1 MRFCLLIF
9 LFCVH
14 SSIDNRNG
22 KLTLI
27 PENTEFE
34 TFVNGE
40 MVYDKIQLFHGDRL
54 VIGGSHYFR
63 ISNPDCPNRSKNMVS
78 NLTGCD
84 LDVK

>member
-1 MRFCLLIF
+1 
-9 LFCVH
+9 
-14 SSIDNRNG
+14 
-22 KLTLI
+22 
-27 PENTEFE
+27 
-34 TFVNGE
+34 